1 MATTPEAYVHLSID
15 GKTLTFYYDT
25 LRADRDGETWKVRDM
40 IFSFNEFFF
49 CPAWTSDH
57 GSLNTTVLTAVF
69 DASFRDFRPT
79 TTERWFYE
87 FNLLE
92 RIEGLEHLNT
102 SQVTDMSG
110 MFSGCKSLT
119 ALDLSRFDTSKVT
132 GMGRM
137 FSGCGSL
144 TALDLSRFD
153 TSQVTDMG
161 CMFSGCGSLIALDLS
176 RFDTSQVTDM
186 GCMFSGCGSLTT
198 IYCNSSWSA
207 RHSDDMFSGCNSLRA
222 AGDVASIF
230 GEAYD
235 VSRAN
240 PETGYFTKNV
250 LPQEDGTYVQLSADK
265 KTLTFYFNR
274 ERNIRRCCEWLPSE
288 VASKEEI
295 TQIVIDESYQNVVP
309 KTTASWFEGFSAVTE
324 IRGLDN
330 LNTSEVTD
338 MSRMFAGCSA
348 LRSLDVSS
356 FDTSQVTDMSRMFD
370 TCRSLTSLDL
380 SNFDTSKVTEMKKM
394 FFRCR
399 SLTSLD
405 LTSFD
410 TSKVTGMGWMFF
422 GCGSLTTLDLSRFD
436 TSKVTG
442 MSCMLNSCGSL
453 TTLDLSRFD
462 TSQVEDMSHMFSGC
476 GSLTALDLSRFDTSE
491 VSNMS
496 SMFFR
501 CESLTSLDLTSF
513 DTSKVTDMKEMF
525 SWCVSLT
532 SLDLSRF
539 DTSQV
544 TDMGCMFSGCES
556 LASLD
561 LSRFD
566 TPQVT
571 DMSRMFSGCGSLTSL
586 DLSRFDTSKVT
597 DMSRMFSG
605 CGSLTTI
612 YCNSS
617 WSARHS
623 DDMFSGCNSLRAA
636 GDVASIFGEAYDVSR
651 ANPETG
657 YFTKNVLPQE
667 DGTYVQ
673 LSADKKTLTFYF
685 DRERNVRR
693 CCAWLPSEVT
703 SKDEITQI
711 VIDESYRNFV
721 PKTTASWFEGF
732 SALTEIRGLDNLNTS
747 EVTNMNRMFARCS
760 ALRSLDVSS
769 FDTSQV
775 TDMSR
780 MFWDC
785 QSLTSLDLT
794 SFDTSKVTDM
804 EAMFNDC
811 GSLTSLDL
819 TSFDTSKV
827 TGMGRMFSGCGS
839 LTSLDLTSFDTS
851 QGPDISWMFRDCQ
864 SLTTI
869 YCNSLWSG
877 WELDDMFS
885 GCHSLRAAATNVGQ
899 GFDISMTNSEM
910 GYFTKKVL
918 SQEDEAYVHLSTDKK
933 TLTFYFD
940 RERNVRMR
948 CCAWDI
954 ETTIRQNHQMT
965 PTWLSSEVVS
975 KDEITQ
981 IVIDESFRNVVP
993 KTTVSWF
1000 EGLSAVM
1007 EIRGLDNLNTSEV
1020 TDMSRMFAGCSAL
1033 RSLEVS
1039 RFDTSKVTD
1048 MSSMFSGCASLTELD
1063 LYFFDT
1069 AKVTDMHEMF
1079 NGCKGLTALDLR
1091 SFNTSQVTNMSEL
1104 FADCSALVDIDISRF
1119 DTAQVTDIHAM
1130 FKDCKSLTT
1139 LDLSNFQTSEVKN
1152 MSDMFSGCSALT
1164 TIWSFAFRNCFVSD
1178 AMFYKC
1184 TSLQGAVNFNEKY
1197 TDARMANPE
1206 RGYFSKR

>member
-186 GCMFSGCGSLTT
+186 G
-198 IYCNSSWSA
+198 
-207 RHSDDMFSGCNSLRA
+207 
-222 AGDVASIF
+222 
-230 GEAYD
+230 
-235 VSRAN
+235 
-240 PETGYFTKNV
+240 
-250 LPQEDGTYVQLSADK
+250 
-265 KTLTFYFNR
+265 
-274 ERNIRRCCEWLPSE
+274 
-288 VASKEEI
+288 
-295 TQIVIDESYQNVVP
+295 
-309 KTTASWFEGFSAVTE
+309 
-324 IRGLDN
+324 
-330 LNTSEVTD
+330 
-338 MSRMFAGCSA
+338 
-348 LRSLDVSS
+348 
-356 FDTSQVTDMSRMFD
+356 
-370 TCRSLTSLDL
+370 
-380 SNFDTSKVTEMKKM
+380 
-394 FFRCR
+394 
-399 SLTSLD
+399 
-405 LTSFD
+405 
-410 TSKVTGMGWMFF
+410 
-422 GCGSLTTLDLSRFD
+422 
-436 TSKVTG
+436 
-442 MSCMLNSCGSL
+442 
-453 TTLDLSRFD
+453 
-462 TSQVEDMSHMFSGC
+462 
-476 GSLTALDLSRFDTSE
+476 
-491 VSNMS
+491 
-496 SMFFR
+496 
-501 CESLTSLDLTSF
+501 
-513 DTSKVTDMKEMF
+513 
-525 SWCVSLT
+525 
-532 SLDLSRF
+532 
-539 DTSQV
+539 
-544 TDMGCMFSGCES
+544 
-556 LASLD
+556 
-561 LSRFD
+561 
-566 TPQVT
+566 
-571 DMSRMFSGCGSLTSL
+571 
-586 DLSRFDTSKVT
+586 
-597 DMSRMFSG
+597 RMFSG

-636 GDVASIFGEAYDVSR
+636 ATNVGKGFGKGYGVNM

-1007 EIRGLDNLNTSEV
+1007 EIRGLDNLNPSEV